1 MKVLS
6 VVGARPQFVKL
17 APIHKAL
24 LKAGHEHIIIHT
36 GQHYDHEMSDVFFN
50 DLGIP
55 SPDQNLSIGS
65 ASHARQTGMML
76 EALEVSILH
85 HAPDYVLVYGDTNS
99 TLAAALA
106 SVKVH
111 QRLAHLEAG
120 LRSFNRLMPEEHN
133 RVLTDHAS
141 DLLLVPTETAYKNLL
156 SEGLGSRAHIVGD
169 VMTDVFFET
178 LKSTQQSPPPMPLA
192 WESKNQF
199 VLATIHRQENTDN
212 PDRLREVIEYL
223 GNSEI
228 EIRLVVHPRL
238 AAKAKQFEINLEVGK
253 IRSFGAISYPQLI
266 RALFEASGVVTDSGG
281 LQKEAF
287 LMRRPCITLR
297 TETEWVETV
306 ELGWNVMVP
315 TCDQQVHEILA
326 GKFLA
331 TDAVPFGDGH
341 AATRVVELLAQHL

>member
-1 MKVLS
+1 
-6 VVGARPQFVKL
+6 
-17 APIHKAL
+17 
-24 LKAGHEHIIIHT
+24 
-36 GQHYDHEMSDVFFN
+36 
-50 DLGIP
+50 
-55 SPDQNLSIGS
+55 
-65 ASHARQTGMML
+65 
-76 EALEVSILH
+76 
-85 HAPDYVLVYGDTNS
+85 VLVYGDTNS

-178 LKSTQQSPPPMPLA
+178 LKRTQQSPPPMPLA

-238 AAKAKQFEINLEVGK
+238 ATKAKQFEINLEMGK

-266 RALFEASGVVTDSGG
+266 RALFEASGVVTESGG
-281 LQKEAF
+281 LQNEAF
-287 LMRRPCITLR
+287 LMRRPRLTL
-297 TETEWVETV
+297 
-306 ELGWNVMVP
+306 
-315 TCDQQVHEILA
+315 
-326 GKFLA
+326 
-331 TDAVPFGDGH
+331 
-341 AATRVVELLAQHL
+341 